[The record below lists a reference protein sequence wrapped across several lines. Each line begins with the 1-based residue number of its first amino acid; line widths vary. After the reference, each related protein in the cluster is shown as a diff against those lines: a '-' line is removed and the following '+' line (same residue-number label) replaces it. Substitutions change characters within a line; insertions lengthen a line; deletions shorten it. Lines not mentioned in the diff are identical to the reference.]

1 MASMS
6 PFLAGAIVVGATGI
20 AIAAMLAV
28 RRRAPEG
35 SFFEDG
41 DRAAGVFGVLATG
54 FAVLLG
60 LIVVIAFTS
69 YDDSASGA
77 EAEALTVGQQFETA
91 QFLPPV
97 VRRRLSDELVCYGRS
112 VAYTEWPDQEDGTLT
127 DALNPWSVALF
138 RTLKTT
144 RPRTPSEQSA
154 YDKWLD
160 QTSEREQAANE
171 RRHGAEGVIPWQLWL
186 VLFVTGTIIVGYVL
200 FFADSGE
207 RAVVQAMLMGSVV
220 AVITVTLLLIRALDN
235 PFQEG
240 RGGLEPVAM
249 ERTLRVI
256 GEERAVVGE
265 TGGLPCDARG
275 RVQTR

>member
-1 MASMS
+1 MS
-6 PFLAGAIVVGATGI
+6 PFLAAAIVIGATGI
-20 AIAAMLAV
+20 AITAMLVV

-69 YDDSASGA
+69 YDDSAAGA
-77 EAEALTVGQQFETA
+77 EAEALTVAQQFETA
-91 QFLPPV
+91 QFLPPA
-97 VRRRLSDELVCYGRS
+97 VRRRLGDELVCYGRS
-112 VAYTEWPDQEDGTLT
+112 VAYTEWPDQEDGTLS
-127 DALNPWSVALF
+127 DALNPWGVALF

-144 RPRTPSEQSA
+144 QPKTPSEQSA
-154 YDKWLD
+154 YDKWFD

-186 VLFVTGTIIVGYVL
+186 VLFMTGVIIVGYVL
-200 FFADSGE
+200 FFADSAE
-207 RAVVQAMLMGSVV
+207 RAVVQAVLMGSVV

-240 RGGLEPVAM
+240 RGGLRPVAM

-256 GEERAVVGE
+256 GEDRAVVGQRDR
-265 TGGLPCDARG
+265 LPCDARG
-275 RVQTR
+275 RVLNP

>member
-1 MASMS
+1 MS
-6 PFLAGAIVVGATGI
+6 PVLAAAIIVGATGI
-20 AIAAMLAV
+20 AIAAMLFV

-69 YDDSASGA
+69 YDDSAAGA
-77 EAEALTVGQQFETA
+77 EAEALTVAQQFETA
-91 QFLPPV
+91 QFLPPA
-97 VRRRLSDELVCYGRS
+97 VRRRLGDELVCYGRS
-112 VAYTEWPDQEDGTLT
+112 VAYTEWPDQEDGTLS
-127 DALNPWSVALF
+127 DALNPWGVALF

-144 RPRTPSEQSA
+144 QPKTPSEQSA
-154 YDKWLD
+154 YDKWFD

-186 VLFVTGTIIVGYVL
+186 VLFMTGVIIVGYVL
-200 FFADSGE
+200 FFADSAE
-207 RAVVQAMLMGSVV
+207 RAVVQAVLMGSVV

-240 RGGLEPVAM
+240 RGGLRPVAM

-256 GEERAVVGE
+256 GEDRAVVGQSDR
-265 TGGLPCDARG
+265 LPCDARG
-275 RVQTR
+275 RVLNR

>member
-1 MASMS
+1 MG
-6 PFLAGAIVVGATGI
+6 PFLAALIVIGATGL
-20 AIAAMLAV
+20 AVTAMLAV

-77 EAEALTVGQQFETA
+77 EVEALTVSQQFETA
-91 QFLPPV
+91 QFFPTA
-97 VRRRLSDELVCYGRS
+97 VRRRLGDELVCYGRS
-112 VAYTEWPDQEDGTLT
+112 VAYTEWPDQEDGKLS
-127 DALNPWSVALF
+127 DALNPWSVKLF
-138 RTLKTT
+138 RTLKSTE
-144 RPRTPSEQSA
+144 PRAPSQQSA

-171 RRHGAEGVIPWQLWL
+171 RRHGAEGVIPWQLWV

-200 FFADSGE
+200 FFADSAE

-240 RGGLEPVAM
+240 RGGLRPVAM
-249 ERTLRVI
+249 ERALRVME
-256 GEERAVVGE
+256 EERAVVGQAD
-265 TGGLPCDARG
+265 GLPCDARG
-275 RVQTR
+275 RVVR